1 MVAGL
6 PKLYR
11 ELRSP
16 ILSKE
21 RIGFFVGVVFPGVL
35 EMLGYRWIPR
45 LTRGCSALNNN
56 SHLFCKVGF

>member
-21 RIGFFVGVVFPGVL
+21 GIGFFVGVVFLGVL
-35 EMLGYRWIPR
+35 ELSYRWIPR
-45 LTRGCSALNNN
+45 LPRGCSALNNN
-56 SHLFCKVGF
+56 RDLFCKVGF

>member
-35 EMLGYRWIPR
+35 EMLGYRWTPKR
-45 LTRGCSALNNN
+45 TRGCSTLNNN
-56 SHLFCKVGF
+56 SYLFCKVGF